1 MKAAALVAT
10 ITVFGLLAGAQTTK
24 KEMKKVPVSATR
36 ADSGMQMYKT
46 YCASCH
52 GIHGK
57 GDGPA
62 AEALKTAPADLAMLK
77 QKNDGKFPSA
87 RINQILEGSEVAA
100 HGNSDMPVWGP
111 IFRSL
116 DQSNAAMAKLRIANV
131 IKYLESMQQ

>member
-1 MKAAALVAT
+1 MKAAVLVAT
-10 ITVFGLLAGAQTTK
+10 LMGLGLVAGTQPTV
-24 KEMKKVPVSATR
+24 KEVKKVPVSATR

-62 AEALKTAPADLAMLK
+62 AEALKMAPADLATLK

-87 RINQILEGSEVAA
+87 RISQILEGSEVVA
-100 HGNSDMPVWGP
+100 HGSSDMPVWGP

-116 DQSNAAMAKLRIANV
+116 DQSNGALAKLRIANV

>member
-1 MKAAALVAT
+1 MKAAVLVAT
-10 ITVFGLLAGAQTTK
+10 LMGFGLVAGAQPTA
-24 KEMKKVPVSATR
+24 KEVKKVPVSVTR

-52 GIHGK
+52 GVHGK

-62 AEALKTAPADLAMLK
+62 ADALKMAPADLATLK
-77 QKNDGKFPSA
+77 QKNGGKFPSA
-87 RINQILEGSEVAA
+87 RISQVLEGSEVVA
-100 HGNSDMPVWGP
+100 HGSSDMPVWGP

-116 DQSNAAMAKLRIANV
+116 DQSNGALAKLRIANV

>member
-1 MKAAALVAT
+1 MKAAVLVAT
-10 ITVFGLLAGAQTTK
+10 LMGLGLVAGTQPTA
-24 KEMKKVPVSATR
+24 KEVKKVPVSATR

-62 AEALKTAPADLAMLK
+62 AEALKMAPADLATLK

-87 RINQILEGSEVAA
+87 RISQILEGSEVVA
-100 HGNSDMPVWGP
+100 HGSSDMPVWGP

-116 DQSNAAMAKLRIANV
+116 DQSNGALAKLRIANV

>member
-1 MKAAALVAT
+1 MKAAVLVAT
-10 ITVFGLLAGAQTTK
+10 LMGLGLVAGTQPTV
-24 KEMKKVPVSATR
+24 KEVKKVPVSATR

-62 AEALKTAPADLAMLK
+62 AEALKMAPADLATLK
-77 QKNDGKFPSA
+77 QKNGGKFPSA
-87 RINQILEGSEVAA
+87 RISQILEGSEVVA
-100 HGNSDMPVWGP
+100 HGSSDMPVWGP

-116 DQSNAAMAKLRIANV
+116 DQSNGALAKLRIANV